1 MKDRQPRNPAK
12 NGLPGCAAEEIIGRG
27 SFLYLKIALNCAL
40 SATALKKIA
49 AILLILILFFNWYGY
64 RIVTSI
70 LSQHADKRLE
80 VRLDNNQYDESQL
93 IELKVALNMPYQ
105 NDQADFER
113 HYGEIEIDGKYYT
126 YVKSKIEGGYLVLK
140 CIPNS
145 SKEQIKV
152 AGNDYFKM
160 TNGFD
165 QNQPDKKQN
174 NNTNLAKSFWSEYD
188 GREANFS
195 IDIFSELIRKSF
207 LYHSSSLYG
216 ICLSTPGQPP
226 ERIS

>member
-1 MKDRQPRNPAK
+1 
-12 NGLPGCAAEEIIGRG
+12 
-27 SFLYLKIALNCAL
+27 LYLKIALNCAL

-113 HYGEIEIDGKYYT
+113 HYG
-126 YVKSKIEGGYLVLK
+126 KSKLTG
-140 CIPNS
+140 
-145 SKEQIKV
+145 
-152 AGNDYFKM
+152 
-160 TNGFD
+160 
-165 QNQPDKKQN
+165 
-174 NNTNLAKSFWSEYD
+174 
-188 GREANFS
+188 S
-195 IDIFSELIRKSF
+195 IILM
-207 LYHSSSLYG
+207 
-216 ICLSTPGQPP
+216 
-226 ERIS
+226 

>member
-1 MKDRQPRNPAK
+1 MYW
-12 NGLPGCAAEEIIGRG
+12 E
-27 SFLYLKIALNCAL
+27 IALYCAP
-40 SATALKKIA
+40 SAPVLKKIA

-70 LSQHADKRLE
+70 LSKNADKRLE
-80 VRLDNNQYDESQL
+80 VRLDNNQYDETQL
-93 IELKVALNMPYQ
+93 IEMRVALNMPYQ

-126 YVKSKIEGGYLVLK
+126 YVKSKIEGGYLILK

-188 GREANFS
+188 GRETNFS
-195 IDIFSELIRKSF
+195 IDIYSELIRKNF
-207 LYHSSSLYG
+207 LNHSTSLYG
-216 ICLSTPGQPP
+216 VCLSTPGQPP
-226 ERIS
+226 EYIS